1 MHKREVRDAA
11 ELPVTQSASRITMSQ
26 RCCAHQPWQ
35 RCSVRVSGPTLVG
48 KYLSDGARMVH
59 DMSRLAREK
68 ASSFVFIDEVDA
80 VAAQRHR
87 VREPTAR

>member
-1 MHKREVRDAA
+1 
-11 ELPVTQSASRITMSQ
+11 
-26 RCCAHQPWQ
+26 
-35 RCSVRVSGPTLVG
+35 
-48 KYLSDGARMVH
+48 MVH

-87 VREPTAR
+87 VREPIAR

>member
-1 MHKREVRDAA
+1 
-11 ELPVTQSASRITMSQ
+11 
-26 RCCAHQPWQ
+26 
-35 RCSVRVSGPTLVG
+35 VRVSGPTLVG

-80 VAAQRHR
+80 MAAQRHR